1 MQLMRLVNVCV
12 YELIVYFNNL
22 IGGEESNEE
31 TGDGRE

>member
-12 YELIVYFNNL
+12 YKLIVYFNIL
-22 IGGEESNEE
+22 IGGEECKEE